1 MKLWQIVGGTA
12 LSLSLAGCASQHT
25 TPAQEAPANTSASP
39 SGPAITG
46 PNVSGTVN
54 IAQRIALPPD
64 AVLTVTLSDA
74 SLADAPSRVIAQKVA
89 RTGGKQ
95 APFTFILPYNPQ
107 DIQPNARVI
116 LSAAVTVN
124 GQMVFITDS
133 IKEVV
138 NRGQGTRADLQL
150 VPVASVPVTTKP
162 SSLGPESNPN
172 QPGLESPPGAP
183 APAPVN
189 PAPTQPMY

>member
-12 LSLSLAGCASQHT
+12 LSLTLAGCASQHT
-25 TPAQEAPANTSASP
+25 TPAQEAPVNTSASP

-54 IAQRIALPPD
+54 ISQRIALPPD

-107 DIQPNARVI
+107 DIQPSARVI

-124 GQMVFITDS
+124 GQMTFITDS
-133 IKEVV
+133 VKEVV

-162 SSLGPESNPN
+162 AALGPMSNPN
-172 QPGLESPPGAP
+172 NPGLEASPNAP

-189 PAPTQPMY
+189 PSPTQPMY

>member
-12 LSLSLAGCASQHT
+12 LSLTLAGCASQHT
-25 TPAQEAPANTSASP
+25 TPGQEAPANTSASQ

-54 IAQRIALPPD
+54 ISQRIALPPD

-74 SLADAPSRVIAQKVA
+74 SMSDAPSRVISQNVA

-124 GQMVFITDS
+124 GQMTFITDS
-133 IKEVV
+133 VKEVV

-162 SSLGPESNPN
+162 AGLGPMSNPN
-172 QPGLESPPGAP
+172 EPGLEASPNTMAP
-183 APAPVN
+183 ASVS

>member
-12 LSLSLAGCASQHT
+12 LSLTLAGCASQHT

-54 IAQRIALPPD
+54 ISQRVALPPD
-64 AVLTVTLSDA
+64 AVLTVTMSDA

-107 DIQPNARVI
+107 DIPPNARVI

-124 GQMVFITDS
+124 GQMTFITDS
-133 IKEVV
+133 VKEVV
-138 NRGQGTRADLQL
+138 NRGQGTKADLQL

-162 SSLGPESNPN
+162 AALGPMSNPN
-172 QPGLESPPGAP
+172 NPGLEASPSAA